1 MVYLLETSRN
11 IRKWVFSG
19 KIDMFILPK
28 LSKLLNLSNFSIN
41 IQKLLFG
48 EKWVFMKKWLKFFKI
63 AKHGGFYLWL
73 VPNEVIAWEF
83 SKNSKLKFSPEE
95 NMDFLW
101 NNKPWFLS
109 KLLNMDSFSR
119 KRFTWCFWLRLHQD
133 VQHLAFFEKKMSF
146 FFEKILASFQES

>member
-101 NNKPWFLS
+101 NKKPWFFS
-109 KLLNMDSFSR
+109 KPLNMDSISK
-119 KRFTWCFWLRLHQD
+119 KRFIWCFWLQL
-133 VQHLAFFEKKMSF
+133 LKTFNIWLFSKKMCF
-146 FFEKILASFQES
+146 FFQKLLASSQES